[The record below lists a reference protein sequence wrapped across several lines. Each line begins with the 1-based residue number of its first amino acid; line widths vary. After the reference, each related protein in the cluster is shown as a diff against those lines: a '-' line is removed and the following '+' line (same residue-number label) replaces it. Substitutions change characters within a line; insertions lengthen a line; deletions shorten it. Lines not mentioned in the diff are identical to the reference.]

1 MSQEKRM
8 ERLHTN
14 LMQQWPALMMTVV
27 VGTMSVDS
35 FATREGKAEIVKA
48 HCTLTRERQKKT
60 EVGDCH
66 FRQAFGNV
74 QIWMGER
81 WAFDF
86 PASELGKSYQ
96 RDNQTSQISFTR
108 KGQYTLIIDQSRT
121 KTQENPLGKGRTKNK
136 QSTQINKN
144 SQGQAR

>member
-1 MSQEKRM
+1 M
-8 ERLHTN
+8 ERLDTN
-14 LMQQWPALMMTVV
+14 LRHQWTAIMMTIV

-35 FATREGKAEIVKA
+35 FGAREGKAEIVEA
-48 HCTLTRERQKKT
+48 HCTLTWEKQQKA

-96 RDNQTSQISFTR
+96 RDNQTTQISSTR
-108 KGQYTLIIDQSRT
+108 KGQYTLIIEQSRN
-121 KTQENPLGKGRTKNK
+121 KTHKN
-136 QSTQINKN
+136 QLNK
-144 SQGQAR
+144 ARAKNQ